1 MFWSMFIQC
10 NYCMSNWNYMSQFSQ
25 KCSSQKTWYM
35 TSATDFLN
43 MCNLHWKCFCMVFL
57 FEAQRKIMYDHAVLH
72 LLPCQ
77 LSTSVFFYKNKNHLG
92 CAYCHIMPLKK
103 KCTRFFTLALNDN
116 KDILTN
122 LFSPSFTGQRFSE
135 WKWWSYVQNR
145 F

>member
-1 MFWSMFIQC
+1 
-10 NYCMSNWNYMSQFSQ
+10 
-25 KCSSQKTWYM
+25 
-35 TSATDFLN
+35 
-43 MCNLHWKCFCMVFL
+43 MVFL